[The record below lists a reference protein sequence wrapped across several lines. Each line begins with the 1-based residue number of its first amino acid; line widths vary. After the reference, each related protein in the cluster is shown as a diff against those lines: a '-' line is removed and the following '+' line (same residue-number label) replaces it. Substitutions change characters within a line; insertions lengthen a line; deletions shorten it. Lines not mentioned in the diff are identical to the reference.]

1 MKDDDNK
8 GHSGGE
14 QRLDFDSDSS
24 TDNSVREP
32 RREPV
37 FSGFDQE
44 DEYEE
49 PDRDTD
55 YASSY
60 LDDDVDDF
68 LEEADDEFTRYDDE
82 QEPGQEVIRE
92 AELPAAPWHGSS
104 LAEDGQEDDFPEPDS
119 EQGEEIPDT
128 DPDWENEEYLED
140 YQQEGASWPLGLI
153 AVAVLAVILLAA
165 GGYGVIQ
172 QRAATEEEIRQL
184 RAQLATAV
192 NPAKTNVSN
201 DALREA
207 KQRNVEL
214 SMAMESLKL
223 ENRRL
228 TDTVAGLETQ
238 LEAQQ
243 QALAKPAPPPPE
255 PDPPAPKPTPAK
267 PKPAPV
273 AAAAPPDATSGSWF
287 VNFGSYSQRGMADS
301 WSAKLKPAS
310 GRSVV
315 TTTSKDGKTFY
326 RVRVVNLADRESAEQ
341 VARQLEKQYGLSKL
355 WVGR

>member
-14 QRLDFDSDSS
+14 QRLDFDADSS

-68 LEEADDEFTRYDDE
+68 LEEADDEFTRYDD
-82 QEPGQEVIRE
+82 
-92 AELPAAPWHGSS
+92 
-104 LAEDGQEDDFPEPDS
+104 GQEDDFPEPDS

-153 AVAVLAVILLAA
+153 AVAALAVILLAA

-192 NPAKTNVSN
+192 KPAKTNVSN